1 MAIASNLSNIL
12 KVLLMVMRWR
22 MASSCSKLHKNH
34 FLIIPSNMQSTL
46 YPQIYRGLISIDR
59 FFPFF
64 LWLFSVFFFFICSAL
79 RRYSL
84 GGLLTRLF
92 ASPKGRSRKPK
103 KKQQFT
109 RPIEHSFSCLHHI
122 LNHICQRLI
131 YMKAQEEAA
140 F

>member
-1 MAIASNLSNIL
+1 MLDLVKVGKVRLGEVRLGNADTLVLSKVKAMAIASNLSNIL

-64 LWLFSVFFFFICSAL
+64 LWLSVFFL
-79 RRYSL
+79 Y
-84 GGLLTRLF
+84 LL
-92 ASPKGRSRKPK
+92 SS
-103 KKQQFT
+103 
-109 RPIEHSFSCLHHI
+109 
-122 LNHICQRLI
+122 
-131 YMKAQEEAA
+131 
-140 F
+140 